1 MPSRL
6 FNSHPD
12 RGIRVPYRVLEEYVR
27 ALFLAVGMAEAH
39 AQHMAVTLTANDL
52 RCVFSHGTR
61 QVRDYLAEMK
71 NGHTNPRPHV
81 TVVSETAATAVIDG
95 DGGLG
100 YFPSH
105 LGMEMAIEMA
115 LNVGVGAV
123 TTRNHFHFGAAGNYS
138 RMALAHDCIGMAL
151 SSHRYRPRR
160 DATVLSAS
168 GGSPISIA
176 VPSGVQPPV
185 VMDMSAHFISYSEE
199 AFARFPAAVFKGLGL
214 AAVLQ
219 AIGGILPG
227 IWREGYEFTGEGKG
241 AAPHQGAFVA
251 AFDVKRFADVAAF
264 KQEMDRYIG
273 EARATKP
280 LPGHDR
286 AELAG
291 GMEWQWEKEHREIGI
306 PITDEHR
313 DLLEQVGDSVDVP
326 SPFGQFEDA
335 RFDDG
340 EEDG

>member
-12 RGIRVPYRVLEEYVR
+12 RGIRVPHQTMEAYVR
-27 ALFLAVGMAEAH
+27 ALFLAVGTSEDH

-61 QVRDYLAEMK
+61 QARDYISEMK

-81 TVVSETAATAVIDG
+81 TVVSESDATAVIDG

-105 LGMEMAIEMA
+105 LGTEMAIEKA

-138 RMALAHDCIGMAL
+138 RMALARDCIGMAL
-151 SSHRYRPRR
+151 SSHRYRPRP

-176 VPSGVQPPV
+176 VPAAEQPPI
-185 VMDMSAHFISYSEE
+185 VMDMSAHFIPYSEE
-199 AFARFPAAVFKGLGL
+199 VFAKFPAAVFKGLGL

-219 AIGGILPG
+219 AMGGILPG
-227 IWREGYEFTGEGKG
+227 IWHEGYEFTGEGKG
-241 AAPHQGAFVA
+241 AAPHQGAFIAV
-251 AFDVKRFADVAAF
+251 FDVKRFADVKAF
-264 KQEMDRYIG
+264 KQEMDRYIRD
-273 EARATKP
+273 ARATQP
-280 LPGHDR
+280 LPQHDR

-291 GMEWQWEKEHREIGI
+291 GMEWQWEKDHREIGI
-306 PITDEHR
+306 PMTDEHR
-313 DLLEQVGDSVDVP
+313 ALLQQVGDSVGVP
-326 SPFGQFEDA
+326 SPFEQFENT
-335 RFDDG
+335 RFG
-340 EEDG
+340 HG

>member
-12 RGIRVPYRVLEEYVR
+12 RGIRVPYRVMEDYVR
-27 ALFLAVGMAEAH
+27 ALFQAVGMSEEH
-39 AQHMAVTLTANDL
+39 AQHMAITLTANDL

-61 QVRDYLAEMK
+61 QVRDYIFEMQ

-81 TVVSETAATAVIDG
+81 TVVSEAEATAVIDG

-100 YFPSH
+100 YFPSYM
-105 LGMEMAIEMA
+105 GTEMAIEKA

-176 VPSGVQPPV
+176 VPSAVQPPI

-199 AFARFPAAVFKGLGL
+199 AFANFPAAVFKGLGL

-219 AIGGILPG
+219 AMGGILPG
-227 IWREGYEFTGEGKG
+227 IWREGYGFTGEGKG
-241 AAPHQGAFVA
+241 AAPHQGAFIA
-251 AFDVKRFADVAAF
+251 AFDVKRFADVEAF

-291 GMEWQWEKEHREIGI
+291 GMEWEWEKEHREIGI
-306 PITDEHR
+306 PMTDEHC
-313 DLLEQVGDSVDVP
+313 DLLAQVGDSVDVP

-335 RFDDG
+335 RFDNR
-340 EEDG
+340 EE

>member
-12 RGIRVPYRVLEEYVR
+12 HGIRVPCEVTEAYVR
-27 ALFLAVGMAEAH
+27 ALFLAVGMSEEH

-61 QVRDYLAEMK
+61 QVRSYISEMK
-71 NGHTNPRPHV
+71 NGHTNPQPNV
-81 TVVSETAATAVIDG
+81 TVVSESEATAILDG

-105 LGMEMAIEMA
+105 WGTEMAIEKA
-115 LNVGVGAV
+115 LKVGVSTV
-123 TTRNHFHFGAAGNYS
+123 ITRNHFHFGAAGNYS
-138 RMALAHDCIGMAL
+138 RMALASDCIGMAL
-151 SSHRYRPRR
+151 SSHRYHPRPE
-160 DATVLSAS
+160 ATVMSAS

-176 VPSGVQPPV
+176 VPAGEQPPL
-185 VMDMSAHFISYSEE
+185 VMDMAANFIPYDNAS
-199 AFARFPAAVFKGLGL
+199 FAKFPAAIFKGLGL

-219 AIGGILPG
+219 AMGGILAG
-227 IWREGYEFTGEGKG
+227 IWNEGYEFTGEGKG
-241 AAPHQGAFVA
+241 AAPHQGAFIAV
-251 AFDVKRFADVAAF
+251 FDVKRFADVETF

-306 PITDEHR
+306 PMADEHL
-313 DLLEQVGDSVDVP
+313 DLLQQVGDSIGVS
-326 SPFGQFEDA
+326 SPFGQFEGS
-335 RFDDG
+335 RF
-340 EEDG
+340 

>member
-12 RGIRVPYRVLEEYVR
+12 RGIRVPYRVMEKYVR
-27 ALFLAVGMAEAH
+27 VLFLAVGMAEAH

-81 TVVSETAATAVIDG
+81 TVVSATAATAVIDG

-105 LGMEMAIEMA
+105 LGMEMAIEKA

-185 VMDMSAHFISYSEE
+185 VMDMSAHFIPYSEE

-335 RFDDG
+335 RFDNR